1 MKLLRSTLAIC
12 ALALPIAAQG
22 VPDARASDAWR
33 FEITPYLWAA
43 SLEGSIDFGS
53 LPEADVDASFDDLFE
68 NVDFAAATFFTARK
82 GRFSILADVSYVGLD
97 VEETVGASTIEIE
110 SATYWGALAGGY
122 ALDTN
127 PGVGLDLFA
136 GLRYYAVDND
146 ARSSGGVVGERSDT
160 EAWIDPLVGF
170 VYSNELG
177 RGFAFHLLADV
188 GGFGA
193 GSDLTW
199 EAMPSLSWRFSETL
213 ALRLAYRWMDVD
225 YEDSDFDY
233 DVTQEGVALGLSIAF

>member
-1 MKLLRSTLAIC
+1 VAS
-12 ALALPIAAQG
+12 ALASPVLGLGVQPQAA
-22 VPDARASDAWR
+22 ADAWR

-43 SLEGSIDFGS
+43 SLDGSIGFGS
-53 LPEADVDASFDDLFE
+53 LPDVEVDASFDDLFE

-82 GRFSILADVSYVGLD
+82 GRWSILADVSYVGLD
-97 VEETVGASTIEIE
+97 IEETVGASTVEID
-110 SATYWGALAGGY
+110 SAIYWGALAGGY

-177 RGFAFHLLADV
+177 HGFAFHFLADV
-188 GGFGA
+188 GGFGV

-199 EAMPSLSWRFSETL
+199 EAMPSLSLRLNEAL

-225 YEDSDFDY
+225 YEDSDFAY
-233 DVTQEGVALGLSIAF
+233 DVTQEGFALGLSFAF